1 MNISVDEQETVIQ
14 FNRNEKTMTI
24 YTSDTTTMT
33 RLNKLYPI
41 VKSDVVDGKIVA
53 KTYLA
58 EKRLLSF
65 RKDSNFKPDYLPQR
79 KVSQENINKML
90 AGRK

>member
-1 MNISVDEQETVIQ
+1 
-14 FNRNEKTMTI
+14 MTI

-33 RLNKLYPI
+33 KLDKIYSS

-53 KTYLA
+53 KTYEA
-58 EKRLLSF
+58 NKRLLSF
-65 RKDSNFKPDYLPQR
+65 RKDANFSPEYSPRR
-79 KVSQENINKML
+79 KVSQENIDKML